1 MKVFHSLPLTEK
13 LVNPVVTIGTFD
25 GVHIGHTKILDRL
38 KKRASNINGQ
48 SVVITFNPHP
58 RQVLFPDDDN
68 LKLLSTQQEKIE
80 LLERNGIDIL
90 IIIEFTREFSRLTAL
105 EFIRDIL
112 VNQVGVSELIIGYDH
127 HFGRNR
133 EGSIESL
140 KEMAQTFDFKVEEI
154 PAEEIDEVTIS
165 STKIRKAITE
175 GDMHTTNAFLGYD
188 FGFRGIVEH
197 GQKLGKSLGF
207 PTANIHIPEK
217 VKIIPQKGVYAVRV
231 TCNFQTHKG
240 VMNIG
245 YRPTVDNSPQLRIEV
260 HIFDFDQDIYGK
272 EIGVHVIH
280 KLRDE
285 QKFDGLEQLK
295 TQIGKDIVA
304 ARSILEKA

>member
-80 LLERNGIDIL
+80 LLDRNGIDIL

-175 GDMHTTNAFLGYD
+175 GDMHTANAFLGYD

-272 EIGVHVIH
+272 EIGVHVVH

-285 QKFDGLEQLK
+285 QKFEGLEQLK
-295 TQIGKDIVA
+295 TQIGKDVVA

>member
-1 MKVFHSLPLTEK
+1 VKVFHSLPLSEK
-13 LVNPVVTIGTFD
+13 LINPVVTIGTFD
-25 GVHIGHTKILDRL
+25 GVHLGHVKILNRL
-38 KKRASNINGQ
+38 KKRASLIKGQ
-48 SVVITFNPHP
+48 SIVITFNPHP

-68 LKLLSTQQEKIE
+68 LKLLSTHQEKIT
-80 LLERNGIDIL
+80 LLERNGIDVL
-90 IIIEFTREFSRLTAL
+90 IIIEFTKEFSRLTAL

-112 VNQVGVSELIIGYDH
+112 VNQVGVRELIIGYDH

-165 STKIRKAITE
+165 STKIRKAINE
-175 GDMHTTNAFLGYD
+175 GDMETANAFLGYE
-188 FGFRGIVEH
+188 FGIKGIVEH
-197 GQKLGKSLGF
+197 GQKLGKTLGF
-207 PTANIHIPEK
+207 PTANIHIPDK
-217 VKIIPQKGVYAVRV
+217 LKIIPKKGVYAVKV
-231 TCNFQTHKG
+231 TCNFMTHQG

-245 YRPTVDNSPQLRIEV
+245 YRPTVDDSQQLRIET
-260 HIFDFDQDIYGK
+260 HIFDFDEDIYGK
-272 EIGVHVIH
+272 EIGVQVIH

-285 QKFDGLEQLK
+285 QKFEGLEQLK
-295 TQIGKDIVA
+295 KQIGKDILA